1 MLCLFLAAFPGI
13 FFVRQVAL
21 PSTIHFFFPCI
32 LIDSEEIVAFYFDYP
47 ITHSEVWVII
57 VYLPI
62 VFIWNCNFWLILEF
76 DIILNKKVVDL
87 ELP

>member
-1 MLCLFLAAFPGI
+1 MFGFFFTTFPIIFLCG
-13 FFVRQVAL
+13 QVST

-32 LIDSEEIVAFYFDYP
+32 LIDSEEIVAFYFDYS

-57 VYLPI
+57 VCLPI

-87 ELP
+87 KLP